1 MRLALKVDV
10 DTDRGTREGVPNLVA
25 DLRTA
30 GVPACFLFSLGPDQT
45 GRAITRVLRPGF
57 LHKVSRTSVLELYGW
72 RTLLNGT
79 LLPAPHIGRRHADE
93 MRRVRAAGFEVG
105 IHGYNHYHWQDHLA
119 RLSREEV
126 AAEFAAARVEFRRVF
141 GVDAIAAGAAGWQSN
156 GFSRDVYDEARLRYA
171 SDTRGTTP
179 YFPRVDGRVFHT
191 LEIPTTLP
199 TLDELMGRPEFPDE
213 TIVAHLT
220 ALLRADRVN
229 VFTLHAEIEGLGRRA
244 LFRALLEAWR
254 KRGVEFVR
262 LDALA
267 EELLSRR
274 ETIPIC
280 DQVMAPIDGR
290 SGVVAT
296 QVYDTSGTDL
306 SENL

>member
-1 MRLALKVDV
+1 VRLALKVDV

-25 DLRTA
+25 ELRAA
-30 GVPACFLFSLGPDQT
+30 GVRACFLFSLGPDQT
-45 GRAITRVLRPGF
+45 GRAITRVFRPGF
-57 LHKVSRTSVLELYGW
+57 LRKVSRTSVLGLYGW

-79 LLPAPHIGRRHADE
+79 LLPAPHIGRRNADVL
-93 MRRVRAAGFEVG
+93 RGVRAAGFEVG
-105 IHGYNHYHWQDHLA
+105 IHCYNHYRWQDHLA
-119 RLSREEV
+119 RLSRDEV
-126 AAEFAAARVEFRRVF
+126 AAEFTAARAEFRRVF
-141 GVDAIAAGAAGWQSN
+141 GRDALAAGAAGWQSN
-156 GFSRDVYDEARLRYA
+156 GFSRDVYDETGLRYA

-179 YFPRVDGRVFHT
+179 YFPRIGGRVYRT

-213 TIVAHLT
+213 AIVAHLT
-220 ALLRADRVN
+220 ASLRPDRVN
-229 VFTLHAEIEGLGRRA
+229 VFTLHAEIEGQGRRA

-267 EELLSRR
+267 EELLAQRW
-274 ETIPIC
+274 TIPIC

-296 QVYDTSGTDL
+296 QVA
-306 SENL
+306 

>member
-25 DLRTA
+25 DLRA
-30 GVPACFLFSLGPDQT
+30 ADVPACFLFSLGPDQT

-57 LHKVSRTSVLELYGW
+57 LRKVSRTSLLELYGW

-79 LLPAPHIGRRHADE
+79 LLPAPHIGRRNGE
-93 MRRVRAAGFEVG
+93 ILRGVRAAGFEVG
-105 IHGYNHYHWQDHLA
+105 IHCYNHYHWQDHLA

-126 AAEFAAARVEFRRVF
+126 AAEWAAARAEFQRVF
-141 GVDAIAAGAAGWQSN
+141 GFDAATAGAAGWQSN
-156 GFSRDVYDEARLRYA
+156 GFSRDVYDDAGLRYA
-171 SDTRGTTP
+171 SDTRGTAP
-179 YFPRVDGRVFHT
+179 YFPRVDGRVYRT

-213 TIVAHLT
+213 AIIAHLT
-220 ALLRADRVN
+220 DRLHPERVN
-229 VFTLHAEIEGLGRRA
+229 VFTLHAEIEGRGRRA

-254 KRGVEFVR
+254 QRGVEFVR

-267 EELLSRR
+267 GELLARR
-274 ETIPIC
+274 ESIPIC
-280 DQVMAPIDGR
+280 DQVMAPIAGR
-290 SGVVAT
+290 SGLVAT
-296 QVYDTSGTDL
+296 QVYNTSGTDL
-306 SENL
+306 SDHV